1 MPSYDV
7 RVRSAAAKETVFGL
21 VADATTWSKWA
32 GAMVRHG
39 SWAREGDPAPGGV
52 GAIRKLGTKRWGSR
66 EEITEFDPPH
76 YLAYTILGRSPF
88 RDYRAIVS
96 VDADG
101 DGSRITW
108 AGAWENVIPGTG
120 RLSAWVLRRMIGGM
134 ASGLARYAEKLEGG
148 SA

>member
-7 RVRSAAAKETVFGL
+7 RVRCAAPKEQVFAL

-32 GAMVRHG
+32 GWFVLHG
-39 SWAREGDPAPGGV
+39 SWAQEGDPPPGGV
-52 GAIRKLGTKRWGSR
+52 GAIRRLGTKRFGSR
-66 EEITEFDPPH
+66 EQITEFDPPH
-76 YLAYTILGRSPF
+76 YLAYTVLGRSPI

-96 VDADG
+96 IDADG

-108 AGAWENVIPGTG
+108 AGAWETAIPGTG
-120 RLSAWVLRRMIGGM
+120 RFFAWFMRRLVGGM
-134 ASGLARYAEKLEGG
+134 ASGLARYAEREAS